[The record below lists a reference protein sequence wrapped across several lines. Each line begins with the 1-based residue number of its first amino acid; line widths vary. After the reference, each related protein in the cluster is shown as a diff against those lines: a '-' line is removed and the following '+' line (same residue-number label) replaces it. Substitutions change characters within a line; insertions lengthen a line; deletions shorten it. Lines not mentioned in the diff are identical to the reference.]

1 MLGVGGMAEVW
12 LAENEIGKKA
22 AVKLLLPKLCVDENI
37 VARFQNEAKVMVQL
51 DHPNIRQVYH
61 YGNLDDRP
69 CIVMEYL
76 EGDDLKA
83 LMKQGRRFTDEELC
97 KWWNQ
102 IADAL
107 NYTHSQGIIHRDIKP
122 SNIFLDKRGNIKLLD
137 FGIAKIRESISMTNT
152 GATLGTL
159 MYMSPEQV
167 EDSKH
172 LDNRSDVYSLS
183 VSFVHLLTGKKPYDS
198 DTMSDYAIRKG
209 IVEQELDLSAVPSA
223 WRAFLQPYLAKN
235 PADRPALR
243 PFEADASSSGGLPP
257 FKGVPEGR
265 GIESPLSSTGNGD
278 LQSPLDDEGTVVTN
292 KPQPKD
298 KEPQPIAGASTHV
311 RHSGLPPSKGV
322 PEGRGIESPLSP
334 EPKDKPKSKK
344 GLWVSLGAVAVAAL
358 VAVLFINN
366 KGGDAP
372 IPAEVTAVE
381 EQLSNGGDLTI
392 NANGVYFT
400 MKHVQGG
407 TFQMGSNDSEAD
419 SDEQPV
425 HSVTVSSFY
434 MAETEVTQALWKAVM
449 GSNNNPSY
457 WKGDNLPVEEVSWND
472 CQEFIRKLNQLTG
485 KNFRLP
491 TEAEWEFAARGG
503 NKTNGYKYA
512 GSNAIGNV
520 AWYDGNSNQQTHPVE
535 TNLPN
540 ELGLFDMSGNV
551 WEWCQDWYGDY
562 SSGSQTNPQGPS
574 SGSSRVLRG
583 GSWGDRA
590 RSCRV
595 SYRGYFDPGGRISGD
610 GFRLC
615 LPQ

>member
-1 MLGVGGMAEVW
+1 MAEVW

-83 LMKQGRRFTDEELC
+83 MMKQGRRFTDEELR

-172 LDNRSDVYSLS
+172 LDYRSDVYSLA

-243 PFEADASSSGGLPP
+243 PFE
-257 FKGVPEGR
+257 VPTPQAVR
-265 GIESPLSSTGNGD
+265 PDSDDSTRLG
-278 LQSPLDDEGTVVTN
+278 
-292 KPQPKD
+292 
-298 KEPQPIAGASTHV
+298 
-311 RHSGLPPSKGV
+311 GLPPSKGV
-322 PEGRGIESPLSP
+322 PEGRGIESPLSSKGNEDLQSP
-334 EPKDKPKSKK
+334 AEDEGTIITNQPQPKEKKQQSKAGPSTPSTGSASEGLVTSNSKPKSKK
-344 GLWVSLGAVAVAAL
+344 GLWIVLGVVAVAVL
-358 VAVLFINN
+358 VAVLAMNG
-366 KGGDAP
+366 KGGD
-372 IPAEVTAVE
+372 
-381 EQLSNGGDLTI
+381 LDI
-392 NANGVYFT
+392 NVNGVNFT
-400 MKHVQGG
+400 MKFVQGG
-407 TFQMGSNDSEAD
+407 TFQMGSNESINDSW
-419 SDEQPV
+419 EQPV

-434 MAETEVTQALWKAVM
+434 MAETEVTQALWEAVM
-449 GSNNNPSY
+449 GSNPSGF
-457 WKGDNLPVEEVSWND
+457 KGANLPVESVSWID
-472 CQEFIRKLNQLTG
+472 CQEFICKLNNLTG

-503 NKTNGYKYA
+503 NETNQYKYA
-512 GSNAIGNV
+512 GSNNIAIV
-520 AWYDGNSNQQTHPVE
+520 AWYSGTAFEGGTHQVK
-535 TNLPN
+535 TMQPN

-551 WEWCQDWYGDY
+551 WEWCQDWFGFYG
-562 SSGSQTNPQGPS
+562 SGSQTNPQGPS
-574 SGSSRVLRG
+574 SGLSRVLRG
-583 GSWGDRA
+583 GGWDNPDGD
-590 RSCRV
+590 CRV
-595 SYRGYFDPGGRISGD
+595 SARYYYDPDSSAVSL
-610 GFRLC
+610 GFRLA
-615 LPQ
+615 LSM